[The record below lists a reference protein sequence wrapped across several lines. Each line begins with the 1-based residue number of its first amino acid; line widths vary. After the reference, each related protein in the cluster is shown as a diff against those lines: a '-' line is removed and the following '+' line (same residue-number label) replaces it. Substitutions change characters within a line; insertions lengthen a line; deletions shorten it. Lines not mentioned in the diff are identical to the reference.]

1 MCFVSTDCLLANK
14 GVKSSCRQG
23 GNLRCRLTW
32 VAVVPDTPPSAP
44 LASTPRGK
52 IEIEL
57 PRARLLVRGPVDLA
71 VLERV
76 LASLSR

>member
-1 MCFVSTDCLLANK
+1 MQVDREGALIDPGGGRELAP
-14 GVKSSCRQG
+14 G
-23 GNLRCRLTW
+23 GARH
-32 VAVVPDTPPSAP
+32 TPTGKRGP
-44 LASTPRGK
+44 TPRG
-52 IEIEL
+52 EIEL